1 MNTITLA
8 VTKKS
13 LDYIKETVDKSS
25 WQITIKDAAPE
36 LRHLFNNASK
46 SYHIPICVGESLNLA
61 VRDTHSIWRSHN
73 REHEKE
79 FDALFE
85 LLALNP
91 DKPMV
96 FICKFTGC
104 IL

>member
-1 MNTITLA
+1 MKTITLA

-13 LDYIKETVDKSS
+13 LEYTKKTVDKSS
-25 WQITIKDAAPE
+25 WQITIKEASPE
-36 LRHLFNNASK
+36 LRHCFKMATK
-46 SYHIPICVGESLNLA
+46 SYHIPICIGGFLNLD

-73 REHEKE
+73 REQEEE

-85 LLALNP
+85 LLAVNP

-96 FICKFTGC
+96 FIVN
-104 IL
+104 